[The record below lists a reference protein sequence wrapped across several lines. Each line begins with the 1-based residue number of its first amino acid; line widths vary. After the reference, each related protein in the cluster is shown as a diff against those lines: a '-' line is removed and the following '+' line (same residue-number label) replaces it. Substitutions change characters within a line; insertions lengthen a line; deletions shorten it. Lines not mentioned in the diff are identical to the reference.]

1 MVSMVGP
8 IVTLIISLVIL
19 LCVGWYSF
27 KKKQSESMEDYFLA
41 SRTVGPMVVALSL
54 FATQYSGNSMIGYTA
69 RAYRIGFQQLVF
81 PIFMVMIPVAYMLF
95 IPRLYV
101 LAHKRKYMTLL
112 DFLEDRFRSKT
123 LCLIAGIFLFWG
135 IYVQFLEQLQA
146 SGTLFAGLGP
156 HIIGNPF
163 GGALSLDSLTFSFP
177 GIGEII
183 FFADLL
189 VFFWVFLLMSTT
201 KFLDG
206 LDGLAAGTVFIG
218 ALVLFF
224 LSLQGQWFQP
234 EISYLS
240 IVFSGALFGFLLLN
254 FHPAKIFLGEGGS
267 LFIGFLLAC
276 LATLAGGKIA
286 VTFLLLGVPFLDIV
300 RVMLKRI
307 QKGQPIFVGDREHL
321 HLLLV
326 DSGLGHRQT
335 VLFFYGISL
344 LFGFSILFFQ
354 SSDHIFAF
362 ILILLLILF
371 ISVWFSKK

>member
-1 MVSMVGP
+1 MKVYLGYFLLS
-8 IVTLIISLVIL
+8 TIISYISTLVLIFVMKRFGVVDHPKKLERKKHKKVTPLGGGFAIFLSFFICTFL
-19 LCVGWYSF
+19 LFQFGQISWLVS
-27 KKKQSESMEDYFLA
+27 
-41 SRTVGPMVVALSL
+41 SR
-54 FATQYSGNSMIGYTA
+54 NIW
-69 RAYRIGFQQLVF
+69 
-81 PIFMVMIPVAYMLF
+81 
-95 IPRLYV
+95 
-101 LAHKRKYMTLL
+101 
-112 DFLEDRFRSKT
+112 
-123 LCLIAGIFLFWG
+123 GIFLGGFILMIG
-135 IYVQFLEQLQA
+135 GFLDDKYSVKARYQFLYTFFA
-146 SGTLFAGLGP
+146 VAVVFFAGLGP